1 MGKVYSFSAGP
12 AMLPSDVLVKA
23 QSELL
28 DWQHTGMS
36 VMEFS
41 HQSNE
46 FATIREETEARLR
59 ALMSIPDD
67 YHVLFSHG
75 GGSGQFSAV
84 PLNLIDQRES
94 ASKQRADFLVYGHW
108 ASGAYE
114 EAKKFCLPRKLDVTC
129 IREGKHSI
137 SPEQD
142 WHIDP
147 SAQFVFVCPN
157 ETVNGMEYHALPETN
172 VPIVA
177 DMSSSILSRPID
189 VSRYG
194 LIYAGTQKNIGPSG
208 QAITIIRKDLIRADR
223 HNIPKILDYRRQ
235 VEQLSMANTPPTFA
249 WYLCGEVLKWVEQQG
264 GVSALF
270 AQNQAKASAL
280 YRCIDESDL
289 YINDIHPDYRSIMN
303 VTFRI
308 TCPKTEQRF
317 LDRAHQAGLKGLK
330 GHKVTGGIRASIY
343 NAMPYEGV
351 EALIDFMEAFEIEH
365 KQRVR
370 SAVSSVNSPTA

>member
-41 HQSNE
+41 HQSDE
-46 FATIREETEARLR
+46 FATIRKETEARLR
-59 ALMSIPDD
+59 ALMSIPDN

-129 IREGKHSI
+129 IREGKHAI

-208 QAITIIRKDLIRADR
+208 LAITIVRKDLIRADR

-235 VEQLSMANTPPTFA
+235 VEQLSMPNTPPTFA

-308 TCPKTEQRF
+308 TSPKTEQRF
-317 LDRAHQAGLKGLK
+317 LDRAHQVGLKGLK

-351 EALIDFMEAFEIEH
+351 EALIHFMKAFEIEH
-365 KQRVR
+365 TQYG
-370 SAVSSVNSPTA
+370 STAVSSVNSPTA